1 MGQDSILKKV
11 ADIFGGKRATTVES
25 LCPAGLHQVDPN
37 WLRQGKACPY
47 CRGKEE
53 TARSQPSMESKSPP
67 AAQRKQTRADD
78 VSAPMSGGPAEAA
91 SAAGSPRPPGRGHT
105 AVDDSPVSGSSVADA
120 PSPDRHVGGGRR
132 IQAVLTTYSWSGMGE
147 LFVIRDGR
155 NYVGSGSVAAA
166 NNSTCEVL
174 VSNDGRLSSAHF
186 LILYQGGRPLIT
198 DLLSLN
204 GTMVDGQPI
213 DGRGVELTDNAVIK
227 AGDTVFVF
235 QRIKRT
241 DSVPGAHPPP
251 GGSAPQ
257 RPDDPPHRPTT
268 FVN

>member
-1 MGQDSILKKV
+1 MAQGSIWKNV
-11 ADIFGGKRATTVES
+11 ARAFGGKQETTVES

-37 WLRQGKACPY
+37 WVRQGKPCPY

-53 TARSQPSMESKSPP
+53 TVRSQPSMEAKAP
-67 AAQRKQTRADD
+67 ATQRKQTRADD
-78 VSAPMSGGPAEAA
+78 ASPPVSAGPAVASQAA
-91 SAAGSPRPPGRGHT
+91 PPRPPGRSYT
-105 AVDDSPVSGSSVADA
+105 SVDDSPASGPSPAHA

-155 NYVGSGSVAAA
+155 NYVGSGSVATE
-166 NNSTCEVL
+166 NNAMCDVL
-174 VSNDGRLSSAHF
+174 VGKDGRLSSAHF
-186 LILYQGGRPLIT
+186 LILYQGGRPLIS

-204 GTMVDGQPI
+204 GTTVDGQPI
-213 DGRGVELTDNAVIK
+213 DGRGVELADNAVIK

-241 DSVPGAHPPP
+241 DSVAGVHSPPEGP
-251 GGSAPQ
+251 TPQ
-257 RPDDPPHRPTT
+257 RRDDPPHRPETLI
-268 FVN
+268 N